1 MKQMYCHRIGRF
13 YGSIFFQVLVDD
25 DAQEAI
31 MLHRT
36 PIRFEILLKQLGTIF
51 LLVLIIK
58 KYIHVCQNGKCLRR
72 LGMFYSAVCQ
82 NLLRT

>member
-1 MKQMYCHRIGRF
+1 MKQMYCHGIGRF

-51 LLVLIIK
+51 LLSLDHKKVHPRMPEWKMSSSPWDVLP
-58 KYIHVCQNGKCLRR
+58 RR
-72 LGMFYSAVCQ
+72 LPKSS
-82 NLLRT
+82 T